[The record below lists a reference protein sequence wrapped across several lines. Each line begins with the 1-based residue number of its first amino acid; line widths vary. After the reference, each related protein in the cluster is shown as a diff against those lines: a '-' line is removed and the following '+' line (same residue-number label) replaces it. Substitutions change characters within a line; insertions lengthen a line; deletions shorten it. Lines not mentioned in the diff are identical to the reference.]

1 MRRTMSAS
9 PLSVILLGAFV
20 ASSDFMIRADAALAS
35 PGIDSASSSR
45 ASRIPISKPQ
55 LQVGR
60 QSRKS
65 SIIRPR
71 QRVLAKGRTNIN
83 GRRNAPRRIPSIIS
97 HGQRTGANGKPSVIS
112 YGGRAG
118 VNGKPYSV
126 KPGDKRYDIN
136 RKNKEKYKKKNKGY

>member
-71 QRVLAKGRTNIN
+71 QRLLAKGRTNIN
-83 GRRNAPRRIPSIIS
+83 GRRNAPRRIPSVVS
-97 HGQRTGANGKPSVIS
+97 HGQRAGANGKPSVIS

-126 KPGDKRYDIN
+126 KPGDKY
-136 RKNKEKYKKKNKGY
+136 KEKYKKKNKGY